1 MKQYTLTNRDGESI
15 SPMTSTKTVFDANGT
30 DLETLLSEQQQ
41 AIDDGLGACAKKTE
55 VAQGLATKQDAL
67 SDSADI
73 TVSADNE
80 LLLTDKA
87 KYATFIDAWNA
98 EGSYCHKSHDSY
110 PITAK
115 YDPENAPDMAHPF
128 VCNGLWLTYAEALD
142 VYNHRL
148 TRGTIRTGTLR
159 GSHIR
164 TALCAIHS
172 VYAENFSLDF
182 LFYGAT
188 KLEFV
193 RLSTNDPQGIWVNDM
208 TSTFANCRK
217 LREIVPTIVDVVKA
231 NYFPAWMNTFNMCD
245 SLVSVKIKGLT
256 HSLVFRDSPL
266 LSLDSISFMVSNAAN
281 TAAITI
287 TLHPDAYARVTEE
300 IFAAAAEKNITIA
313 ST

>member
-1 MKQYTLTNRDGESI
+1 MTYTQRFMWGGNFITQSAPTNFHQFYTRKILTESESI
-15 SPMTSTKTVFDANGT
+15 EDFR
-30 DLETLLSEQQQ
+30 
-41 AIDDGLGACAKKTE
+41 E
-55 VAQGLATKQDAL
+55 VTAAER
-67 SDSADI
+67 ADI
-73 TVSADNE
+73 EKAE
-80 LLLTDKA
+80 TDA
-87 KYATFIDAWNA
+87 ESMEPPQSFIDAWNA
-98 EGSYCHKSHDSY
+98 EGSYCHKAHASY

-115 YDPENAPDMAHPF
+115 YDAENAPDMAHPF

-148 TRGTIRTGTLR
+148 TRGTIRTGALR

-172 VYAENFSLDF
+172 IYAEEFSLDS
-182 LFYGAT
+182 LFYGAAN
-188 KLEFV
+188 LEIA
-193 RLSTNDPQGIWVNDM
+193 RLSTNNPQGIWVNDM
-208 TSTFANCRK
+208 TNTFAYCRK
-217 LREIVPTIVDVVKA
+217 LREIVPAIVDVVKA
-231 NYFPAWMNTFNMCD
+231 NYFPAWMNTFDMCD

-281 TAAITI
+281 TSAITI

>member
-1 MKQYTLTNRDGESI
+1 MGGGNFITQSAPTNFHQFYTRKILTESESI
-15 SPMTSTKTVFDANGT
+15 
-30 DLETLLSEQQQ
+30 
-41 AIDDGLGACAKKTE
+41 DDFRE
-55 VAQGLATKQDAL
+55 VTAAER
-67 SDSADI
+67 ADI
-73 TVSADNE
+73 EKSEADADSKE
-80 LLLTDKA
+80 PPQS
-87 KYATFIDAWNA
+87 FIDTWNA
-98 EGSYCHKSHDSY
+98 EGSYCHKLHASV

-172 VYAENFSLDF
+172 IYAEEFSMDS
-182 LFYGAT
+182 LFCDAT
-188 KLEFV
+188 NLEIV

-217 LREIVPTIVDVVKA
+217 LREIVPTIVDVVIA
-231 NYFPAWMNTFNMCD
+231 NYFPAWMNTFSQCD

-300 IFAAAAEKNITIA
+300 VFAAAAQKNITIA